1 MLAFHLCFISH
12 VNIVLS
18 DMLDLRSPYKQSAG
32 LFVPAMCAC
41 AYILARSPSNLTAIR
56 YIDRKRA
63 VLWTTPYS
71 IWRKR
76 WDSNPRARE
85 DYLISSQARYDHFDT
100 LPYSFVQMI
109 FYFVFLI
116 MSSVFYQIGNNR
128 IGNKKTFYGQ

>member
-56 YIDRKRA
+56 YMIEKEPSYGR
-63 VLWTTPYS
+63 L
-71 IWRKR
+71 
-76 WDSNPRARE
+76 
-85 DYLISSQARYDHFDT
+85 LI
-100 LPYSFVQMI
+100 
-109 FYFVFLI
+109 
-116 MSSVFYQIGNNR
+116 
-128 IGNKKTFYGQ
+128 